1 MILAKLFDERS
12 DPSSLRGHRVLVVE
26 DEYVLAED
34 LREQLEQQGAEVVG
48 PAASVPAALAL
59 LEDGPTPS
67 LAVLDVQ
74 LGAVTA
80 YRLADLLRDRGIPFV
95 FITGHEASSVPN
107 AYADVP
113 LLQKPFASLS
123 EMRQV

>member
-1 MILAKLFDERS
+1 
-12 DPSSLRGHRVLVVE
+12 
-26 DEYVLAED
+26 
-34 LREQLEQQGAEVVG
+34 
-48 PAASVPAALAL
+48 VPAALAL